1 MKNTVNERWV
11 IVSILEIA
19 LGPPSHGSWDVFCGF
34 GFHDFSFASSNVPHA
49 LHQVAHREPWCANRF
64 PPLRWFLHL
73 QRRFP
78 FSSVPFQ
85 GRYTRNAQPSCQ
97 STRTVVEKLCTRESP
112 PGRCPTHQAMRGQ
125 PMVASRRSRSRS
137 RGRSRS
143 RSRGRGRGRSRSR
156 SEDRQK
162 RRRRRSRSS
171 SSSSEGSMSAARR
184 REERRC
190 VGTRATSPE
199 IRKQDFMKQPIG
211 PTEARYKEQPSP
223 PAPSRRGAQRFGEIR
238 RSCQKPNFLVQH

>member
-1 MKNTVNERWV
+1 MKNAVNERWV
-11 IVSILEIA
+11 IVSIMEIA
-19 LGPPSHGSWDVFCGF
+19 LGPPSHGSWDVFRGF
-34 GFHDFSFASSNVPHA
+34 GFHDFSFAFSNVPHA
-49 LHQVAHREPWCANRF
+49 LHQVAHPEPWCANRF

-85 GRYTRNAQPSCQ
+85 GRLAAEVVTRGTCNLHVKAPAG
-97 STRTVVEKLCTRESP
+97 VEKLCTRESP

-156 SEDRQK
+156 SEDRKK

-211 PTEARYKEQPSP
+211 PTEARYKEHP
-223 PAPSRRGAQRFGEIR
+223 PPPPRVS
-238 RSCQKPNFLVQH
+238 LVCICLFFN